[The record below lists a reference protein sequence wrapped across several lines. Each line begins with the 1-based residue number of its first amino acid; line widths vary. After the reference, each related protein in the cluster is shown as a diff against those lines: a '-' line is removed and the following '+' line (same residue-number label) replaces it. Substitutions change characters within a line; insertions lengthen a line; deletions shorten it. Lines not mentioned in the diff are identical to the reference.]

1 MVAQLSGFP
10 KGILGAYRY
19 LSQGSVVR
27 MRRSP
32 PPPCFAWSPP
42 PLRVGGKVSRDR
54 RRSLSSPCREAAVEG
69 NRAKRGGATVMFGD
83 SPVLGRAQGWRFAPP
98 PLAASALTPSAHRA
112 FWPACG
118 RRNAP
123 PGGRAKGRSCGG
135 SSGRV
140 PGLIARQHGVEDDD
154 QLAHAGDDGDL
165 GFFAPGDEA
174 LVVGF
179 EHRIVLG
186 GRAHGRHVEEV
197 AQLAAPPLMQRAPLR
212 SPLSSS

>member
-1 MVAQLSGFP
+1 M
-10 KGILGAYRY
+10 
-19 LSQGSVVR
+19 SVWRAPPPPPPHRASKRTPVFR
-27 MRRSP
+27 RAMRRSP
-32 PPPCFAWSPP
+32 SPA
-42 PLRVGGKVSRDR
+42 SRGR
-54 RRSLSSPCREAAVEG
+54 IGAPSSPVERSAMG
-69 NRAKRGGATVMFGD
+69 EGDHAKRGGATVMFGD

-154 QLAHAGDDGDL
+154 QLVHAGDDGDL

-197 AQLAAPPLMQRAPLR
+197 AQLAAPP
-212 SPLSSS
+212 